1 MDKREIVS
9 LLVEYDCLL
18 GEIYAK
24 FDEIGFELKFID
36 EAEVYK
42 IIQKIS
48 GEHLYIIEFLD
59 SYRNGTMTSEEVVEQ
74 LFFDTEGI
82 DINEIDLVGELL
94 DMYKRLHEPL
104 NKAHE
109 QGLQADIDLFSD
121 VEYMIAVALTYDIQ
135 NETLLENLGN
145 SVYDFACG
153 DMTKE
158 EFYKYWIAENEHRS
172 DNTVIYR

>member
-1 MDKREIVS
+1 MNKREIVS

-18 GEIYAK
+18 GELYAK
-24 FDEIGFELKFID
+24 FDEIGIELKFID
-36 EAEVYK
+36 DAEVYEV
-42 IIQKIS
+42 IQKIT
-48 GEHLYIIEFLD
+48 GEHKYLIEFLD
-59 SYRNGTMTSEEVVEQ
+59 SYRGGSMTLEEVLEQ
-74 LFFDTEGI
+74 LFLEGEGT

-104 NKAHE
+104 DKAHKLRLE
-109 QGLQADIDLFSD
+109 TDFDLLSD
-121 VEYMIAVALTYDIQ
+121 VEYMIAVVLTYDIQ
-135 NETLLENLGN
+135 NEILLENLGN

-158 EFYKYWIAENEHRS
+158 EFYKYWIDENEHRS

>member
-1 MDKREIVS
+1 MDMRGIVS

-18 GEIYAK
+18 GELYTK
-24 FDEIGFELKFID
+24 FDEIGIELKFID
-36 EAEVYK
+36 DAEVYEV
-42 IIQKIS
+42 IQKIT
-48 GEHLYIIEFLD
+48 GEHKYLIDFLD

-74 LFFDTEGI
+74 LFFDREGT

-104 NKAHE
+104 DKAHE
-109 QGLQADIDLFSD
+109 QGLNVDIDLFSD

-135 NETLLENLGN
+135 NEILLENLGN
-145 SVYDFACG
+145 SVFEFACG
-153 DMTKE
+153 DMTRE
-158 EFYKYWIAENEHRS
+158 EFYKNWIDESEHRS

>member
-1 MDKREIVS
+1 MDMRGIVS

-18 GEIYAK
+18 GELYTK
-24 FDEIGFELKFID
+24 FDEIGIELKFID
-36 EAEVYK
+36 DAEVYEV
-42 IIQKIS
+42 IQKIT
-48 GEHLYIIEFLD
+48 GEHIYIIEFLD
-59 SYRNGTMTSEEVVEQ
+59 SYRNETMTSEEVVEQ
-74 LFFDTEGI
+74 LFFDREGT

-104 NKAHE
+104 AMAHE
-109 QGLQADIDLFSD
+109 QGVQADIDLFSD

-135 NETLLENLGN
+135 NEILLENLGN

-158 EFYKYWIAENEHRS
+158 EFYKYWIDENEHRS